1 MSDETGSLRALR
13 VLLLEDQESD
23 ALLMVHELHKAGCL
37 LSWKR
42 VDNERDYRAELE
54 DGSYDVI
61 LSDYTLPSFN
71 AQNALS
77 LYREKKLNI
86 PFIVV
91 TGSLGEEQAVELMKM
106 GASDYL
112 IKDRLARLGG
122 AVSAAMEQKRLRDDN
137 HEALIRLKASEER
150 FRRIAENAQDV
161 IFRFKFKPDVQF
173 EYLSPSV
180 EKMLGY
186 PVSEFLSNPA
196 LAKEIIHPDD
206 RYVMDSG
213 FSPEHFVKE
222 PFVLRCRH
230 KNGSM
235 VWIELRGSFIFDESG
250 LPSALDGIARDMTE
264 TYLRERER
272 EAMISVATALRDTM
286 MRAEIIPIVL
296 KQVTNLLKAD
306 GAALGKRDRGG
317 NLLQV
322 EMGLGAWQ
330 GWQGTRIDL
339 GQEITQQVLVENK
352 PYINPDVR
360 KRPAGTSPLWNS
372 GMRSVICMPLQAQN
386 QVMGILWLGFIDK
399 IHEQERSMRLL
410 TAIADIAASSLH
422 RASLHEEM
430 EQRVQHLTALR
441 TIDRAITSS
450 LDLHL
455 TMNVLLDQLMGQRG
469 VDAAD
474 ILLLDPYTYQL
485 NFRAGRGFRGR
496 VIEGSR
502 HRTSESLAGQVVM
515 ERRILSIQKLEEH
528 PLSNKQ
534 KDMLLAEGFHTYLGL
549 PLISKGEVL
558 GVLEIMRRVPRDFD
572 QDWLDFVEAL
582 AGQVAIAI
590 NNAEMYEKLQRT
602 YDEVIKALDD
612 TLDGWSRALDTRNL
626 ANSGHSQRV
635 VWWTLALG
643 RALGVPDSELIH
655 LRRGA
660 RLHDIGKLALPD
672 SILKKPGP
680 LTEEERTLMRKH
692 PVYAFEW
699 LSPIFYLQPA
709 LDIPYCHHEAWDGS
723 GYPRGLKGHEIPLP
737 GRIFAIVDAWD
748 SLRSDR
754 PFRKAWPREKAL
766 EYIREMS
773 GKLYDPEIVSIF
785 LQLVDSEPQGFMDG
799 AA

>member
-13 VLLLEDQESD
+13 VLLLEDQETD
-23 ALLMVHELHKAGCL
+23 ALLMVHELRKAGYL

-42 VDNERDYRAELE
+42 VDNERDYQNELE

-71 AQNALS
+71 ARNALN
-77 LYREKKLNI
+77 LYQDKKLNI

-161 IFRFKFKPDVQF
+161 IFRFKFKPDMQF

-196 LAKEIIHPDD
+196 LAREIIHPDD
-206 RYVMDSG
+206 RYIMNSD

-230 KNGSM
+230 INGSI
-235 VWIELRGSFIFDESG
+235 VWTELRGSFIFDEDG
-250 LPSALDGIARDMTE
+250 LPSGLDGIARDMTE

-286 MRAEIIPIVL
+286 IRAEIIPIVL

-339 GQEITQQVLVENK
+339 GLEITQQVLVENK